1 MISIDELNLLF
12 FTMSKKYMTS
22 LNDINIICNNNN
34 VILHIMFVINFI
46 TDMYLFNNY
55 NPM

>member
-1 MISIDELNLLF
+1 
-12 FTMSKKYMTS
+12 MSKKYMTS

>member
-34 VILHIMFVINFI
+34 VILCLLLI
-46 TDMYLFNNY
+46 L
-55 NPM
+55 

>member
-34 VILHIMFVINFI
+34 VILRIMFVINFI